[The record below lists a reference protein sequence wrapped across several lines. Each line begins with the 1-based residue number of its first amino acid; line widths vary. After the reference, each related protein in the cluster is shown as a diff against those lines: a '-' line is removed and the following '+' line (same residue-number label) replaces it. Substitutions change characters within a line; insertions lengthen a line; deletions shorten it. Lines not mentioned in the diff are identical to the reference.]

1 MTQFRLTRGAMLA
14 FTACACAVWLTADCR
29 ADEPQRPRDELSE
42 PLYRVA
48 KNVDEKATKEHPPHA
63 LDPAL
68 RIARSGLEHIQA
80 DVKDYTA
87 RLVKRERIN
96 GKLLDQEFA
105 DVKIRNRKVD
115 ADGNVVV
122 PFSVYMRFLA
132 PEKLEGR
139 EVIYVE
145 NENEG
150 KIVGHAGG
158 KVLRL
163 ATVYLDPNGTFAMI
177 DQRYPITELGIQVLT
192 ERLIE
197 KGERDRQGDWDRNR
211 DDETKVEFYKD
222 AKINDRVCT
231 LLRVTHPNPRP
242 YYDFHV
248 AQIFID
254 DELNVPIHYSAYS
267 WPAVEG
273 GRPLL
278 EEEYTYM
285 DVKVNVGLTDK
296 DFDPRNPAYNYRNP

>member
-1 MTQFRLTRGAMLA
+1 MLA

-29 ADEPQRPRDELSE
+29 ADEPQRPRESLSE

-48 KNVDEKATKEHPPHA
+48 KNVDEKATKEHPPHT

-68 RIARSGLEHIQA
+68 RIARSGLDHIQA

-87 RLVKRERIN
+87 RLVKRERID
-96 GKLLDQEFA
+96 GKLLPQEFA
-105 DVKIRNRKVD
+105 DIKIRNRKVD
-115 ADGNVVV
+115 ADGNLVV
-122 PFSVYMRFLA
+122 PFSVYMKFVA

-158 KVLRL
+158 RFVS
-163 ATVYLDPNGTFAMI
+163 AITVYLDPNGAFAMM
-177 DQRYPITELGIQVLT
+177 DQRYPVTELGIQVLT

-197 KGERDRQGDWDRNR
+197 KGERDRQGDWERNR
-211 DDETKVEFYKD
+211 DDETKVDFYKD

-231 LLRVTHPNPRP
+231 LLRVTHPQPRP

-273 GRPLL
+273 GHPLL

-296 DFDPRNPAYNYRNP
+296 DFDPRNPAYSYKNP